1 MNARGSSDG
10 AVNESVAPR
19 AGEEIDAA
27 RLGAF
32 LQSELGLAGE
42 VTIRQFPAGFSNLTY
57 LVSLAERSMVLRRP
71 PVGSTVKSAHDMGRE
86 ARVLRRLRPV
96 YPLVPAVLASSDD
109 LAVLG
114 YPFYLMEFVP
124 GVILRARLPPGV
136 VLDAATGRRLAFSLI
151 DNLAALHA
159 LELEASGLAELGHPA
174 GYVARQ
180 VNGWSAR
187 YAAARTDTLPELE
200 AAFARLAERVPPE
213 RGAALVHNDYKHDNV
228 VLDPSDLTRIRA
240 VLDWEMATVGDPL
253 LDLGTTLGYWVEA
266 GDPDEMRGFRFGPTD
281 GEGQPTRAELVA
293 RYAAT
298 SGRDVSDAPYYYAF
312 GLCKIAVIAQQIY
325 YRFSQGLTRDPRFG
339 RLQPAIRAL
348 GVRAQ
353 ASLSSDAL

>member
-1 MNARGSSDG
+1 
-10 AVNESVAPR
+10 VNESVAQRP
-19 AGEEIDAA
+19 GEEIDAA
-27 RLGAF
+27 ALAAF
-32 LQSELGLAGE
+32 LRAELGLGGE
-42 VTIRQFPAGFSNLTY
+42 LSIRQFPAGFSNLTY
-57 LVSLAERSMVLRRP
+57 EVTLQDRKLVLRRP

-96 YPLVPAVLASSDD
+96 YPLVPAVVATCDD
-109 LAVLG
+109 PAVLG
-114 YPFYLMEFVP
+114 APFYLMELVE
-124 GVILRARLPPGV
+124 GVILRARLPAGV
-136 VLDAATGRRLAFSLI
+136 TLDPATGRRLAEGLI

-159 LELEASGLAELGHPA
+159 LELEASGLAELGHPE

-180 VNGWSAR
+180 VKGWAAR
-187 YAAARTDTLPELE
+187 YGAARTDALPELE
-200 AAFARLAERVPPE
+200 WAFAELALRVPPE

-228 VLDPSDLTRIRA
+228 VLDPDDLTRIRA

-266 GDPDEMRGFRFGPTD
+266 GDPEEMRGFRFGPTD

-325 YRFSQGLTRDPRFG
+325 YRFTQGLTRDPRFG

-348 GVRAQ
+348 GVRAES
-353 ASLSSDAL
+353 ALRHSSI